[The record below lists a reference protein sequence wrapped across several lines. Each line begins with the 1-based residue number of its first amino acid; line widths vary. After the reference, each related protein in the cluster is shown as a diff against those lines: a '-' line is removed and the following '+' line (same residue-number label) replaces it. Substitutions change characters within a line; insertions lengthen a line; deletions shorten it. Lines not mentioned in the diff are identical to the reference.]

1 VFFHRIGLHNQEF
14 IEVGYFYDK
23 LNWKERSPT
32 GAFFGGELR
41 TIEWLPEKNQ
51 VSMIDQ
57 RRLPRR
63 FVYLHCH
70 TLDEMVEAIRSMA
83 IRGAPALAVAGAYG
97 MVLAARK
104 ATLGNVR
111 NQSKQA
117 ADLLIASR
125 PTAINLAWGVNRM
138 LKIVNDNSISDADI
152 TANLL
157 TEAHAM
163 AEEDILVNRKLAE
176 NGASLIND
184 GDTIIHHCNTGS
196 LAVVDWGTAL
206 GAIRFAHEQGKH
218 IHLLVDE
225 TRPRLQGSR
234 LTAWECEQYGIPYEI
249 ITDNAAGYFLRS
261 GKVNKV
267 FFGADRVAANGDV
280 VNKVGTYMLSLA
292 AHTNSVPVYS
302 VFPLSTLDL
311 SIPNG
316 DQIPIE
322 ERDSDEVVG
331 LEFHGEPVAPL
342 GAKARNPAFDIT
354 PFHLITSFVTEA
366 GIITPPYEQNLA
378 RYVYNTSLEGK

>member
-1 VFFHRIGLHNQEF
+1 
-14 IEVGYFYDK
+14 
-23 LNWKERSPT
+23 
-32 GAFFGGELR
+32 
-41 TIEWLPEKNQ
+41 
-51 VSMIDQ
+51 MIDQ

-63 FVYLHCH
+63 FEYLHCQ
-70 TLDEMVEAIRSMA
+70 TLDEMVKAIRSMA

-97 MVLAARK
+97 MVLAALK
-104 ATLGNVR
+104 ATRGNVR
-111 NQSKQA
+111 NQSRLA
-117 ADLLIASR
+117 SELLIASR
-125 PTAINLAWGVNRM
+125 PTAVNLAWGVKRM
-138 LKIVNDNSISDADI
+138 LKIVNDESISDADL
-152 TANLL
+152 AAKLL
-157 TEAHAM
+157 SEAHFM
-163 AEEDILVNRKLAE
+163 AEEDVKVNRRLAE

-206 GAIRFAHEQGKH
+206 GAIRFAHEQGKR

-225 TRPRLQGSR
+225 TRPRLQGAR
-234 LTAWECEQYGIPYEI
+234 LTAWECQQYGIPYEI

-261 GKVNKV
+261 GKINKV

-292 AHTNSVPVYS
+292 AHANRVPVYS

-322 ERDSDEVVG
+322 ERDGDEVLG
-331 LEFHGEPVAPL
+331 IEFHGEPVAPL

-354 PFHLITSFVTEA
+354 PNHLITSLVTEA
-366 GIITPPYEQNLA
+366 GIITPPFAQNLV
-378 RYVYNTSLEGK
+378 RCVYNNSLEGK

>member
-1 VFFHRIGLHNQEF
+1 
-14 IEVGYFYDK
+14 
-23 LNWKERSPT
+23 
-32 GAFFGGELR
+32 
-41 TIEWLPEKNQ
+41 
-51 VSMIDQ
+51 MIDQ

-63 FVYLHCH
+63 FEYLHCQ

-83 IRGAPALAVAGAYG
+83 VRGAPALAVAGAYG
-97 MVLAARK
+97 MVLAALK
-104 ATLGNVR
+104 ASAGNVR
-111 NQSKQA
+111 NQCRRASES
-117 ADLLIASR
+117 LIASR
-125 PTAINLAWGVNRM
+125 PTAVNLAWGVKRM
-138 LKIVNDNSISDADI
+138 LKIVEDTSISDAELA
-152 TANLL
+152 TKLL
-157 TEAHAM
+157 SEAHRM
-163 AEEDILVNRKLAE
+163 AEEDIRVNQKLAE
-176 NGASLIND
+176 NGASLIED

-225 TRPRLQGSR
+225 TRPRLQGAR

-292 AHTNSVPVYS
+292 AHTNNVPVYC
-302 VFPLSTLDL
+302 VFPLSSLDL

-322 ERDSDEVVG
+322 ERDADEVLG
-331 LEFHGEPVAPL
+331 LEFHGEPIAPL
-342 GAKARNPAFDIT
+342 GAKALNPAFDVT
-354 PFHLITSFVTEA
+354 PNYLITSLVNEA
-366 GIITPPYEQNLA
+366 GIITPPYELNLA
-378 RYVYNTSLEGK
+378 SCVYNTSLEGK

>member
-1 VFFHRIGLHNQEF
+1 M
-14 IEVGYFYDK
+14 
-23 LNWKERSPT
+23 
-32 GAFFGGELR
+32 R

-292 AHTNSVPVYS
+292 AHTNGVPVYS

-378 RYVYNTSLEGK
+378 RYVYNTCLEGK

>member
-1 VFFHRIGLHNQEF
+1 MHSQEF
-14 IEVGYFYDK
+14 IYVRCFYDK
-23 LNWKERSPT
+23 LIGKERSPT

-111 NQSKQA
+111 NQLKQA

-138 LKIVNDNSISDADI
+138 LKIVNDESISDGDI
-152 TANLL
+152 AASLL

-206 GAIRFAHEQGKH
+206 GAIRYAHEQGKH

-261 GKVNKV
+261 GKINKV

-280 VNKVGTYMLSLA
+280 ANKVGTYMLSLA
-292 AHTNSVPVYS
+292 AHTNGVPVYS

-322 ERDSDEVVG
+322 ERDSDEVLG

-366 GIITPPYEQNLA
+366 GIITPPYEHNLA
-378 RYVYNTSLEGK
+378 RNVYNTSLEGK

>member
-1 VFFHRIGLHNQEF
+1 M
-14 IEVGYFYDK
+14 
-23 LNWKERSPT
+23 
-32 GAFFGGELR
+32 R

-63 FVYLHCH
+63 FEYLHCQ
-70 TLDEMVEAIRSMA
+70 TLDEMIEAIRSMA

-97 MVLAARK
+97 MVLAALK
-104 ATLGNVR
+104 ASTGNVR
-111 NQSKQA
+111 NQSKRA
-117 ADLLIASR
+117 GDLLIASR
-125 PTAINLAWGVNRM
+125 PTAVNLAWGVNRM
-138 LKIVNDNSISDADI
+138 LQIVNDESISDVEIASK
-152 TANLL
+152 LL
-157 TEAHAM
+157 SEAHAM
-163 AEEDILVNRKLAE
+163 AEEDIQINRKLAK

-225 TRPRLQGSR
+225 TRPRLQGAR

-292 AHTNSVPVYS
+292 AHTNGVPVYS
-302 VFPLSTLDL
+302 VFPLSTLDM

-316 DQIPIE
+316 DLIPIE
-322 ERDSDEVVG
+322 ERDGDEVLG
-331 LEFHGEPVAPL
+331 LEFHGEPVAPI

-354 PFHLITSFVTEA
+354 PHELITSLVTEA
-366 GIITPPYEQNLA
+366 GIITAPFEKNLA
-378 RYVYNTSLEGK
+378 RCVYNIRLEGK

>member
-1 VFFHRIGLHNQEF
+1 LHSQEF
-14 IEVGYFYDK
+14 IYVRCFYDK
-23 LNWKERSPT
+23 LIGKERSPT

-138 LKIVNDNSISDADI
+138 LKIVNDESISDGDI
-152 TANLL
+152 AASLL

-206 GAIRFAHEQGKH
+206 GAIRYAHEQGKH

-249 ITDNAAGYFLRS
+249 ITDNAAGYFLRRS
-261 GKVNKV
+261 CGC
-267 FFGADRVAANGDV
+267 
-280 VNKVGTYMLSLA
+280 
-292 AHTNSVPVYS
+292 
-302 VFPLSTLDL
+302 
-311 SIPNG
+311 
-316 DQIPIE
+316 QW
-322 ERDSDEVVG
+322 
-331 LEFHGEPVAPL
+331 
-342 GAKARNPAFDIT
+342 
-354 PFHLITSFVTEA
+354 
-366 GIITPPYEQNLA
+366 
-378 RYVYNTSLEGK
+378 

>member
-1 VFFHRIGLHNQEF
+1 MHSQEF
-14 IEVGYFYDK
+14 IYVRCFYDK
-23 LNWKERSPT
+23 LIGKERSPT

-63 FVYLHCH
+63 FLYLHCH

-138 LKIVNDNSISDADI
+138 LKIVNDESISDGDI
-152 TANLL
+152 AVSLL

-206 GAIRFAHEQGKH
+206 GAIRYAHEQGKH

-261 GKVNKV
+261 GKINKV

-280 VNKVGTYMLSLA
+280 ANKVGPYMLSLA
-292 AHTNSVPVYS
+292 AHTNGVPVYS

-316 DQIPIE
+316 DQILIE
-322 ERDSDEVVG
+322 ERDSDEVLG

-366 GIITPPYEQNLA
+366 GIITPPYEHNLA
-378 RYVYNTSLEGK
+378 RNVYNTSLEGK

>member
-1 VFFHRIGLHNQEF
+1 MRGCFFH
-14 IEVGYFYDK
+14 DK
-23 LNWKERSPT
+23 LNRKERSPT
-32 GAFFGGELR
+32 GAFFGDELR

-63 FVYLHCH
+63 FEYLHCRS
-70 TLDEMVEAIRSMA
+70 LDEMIDAIRSMA
-83 IRGAPALAVAGAYG
+83 IRGAPALAVAAAYG
-97 MVLAARK
+97 MVLAALK
-104 ATLGNVR
+104 ATTGNVR
-111 NQSKQA
+111 NQSNNA
-117 ADLLIASR
+117 AEQLIASR
-125 PTAINLAWGVNRM
+125 PTAVNLAWGVKRM
-138 LKIVNDNSISDADI
+138 LKIVKDETISDGEIASR
-152 TANLL
+152 LL

-163 AEEDILVNRKLAE
+163 AEEDIVINRKLAE

-206 GAIRFAHEQGKH
+206 GAVRFAHEQGKR

-225 TRPRLQGSR
+225 TRPRLQGAR
-234 LTAWECEQYGIPYEI
+234 LTAWECQQYGIPYEI

-292 AHTNSVPVYS
+292 AHTNYVPVYS

-322 ERDSDEVVG
+322 ERDSDEVLG

-354 PFHLITSFVTEA
+354 PHELITSLVTEA
-366 GIITPPYEQNLA
+366 GIITPPYKLNLA
-378 RYVYNTSLEGK
+378 GCVYNSSLEGK

>member
-1 VFFHRIGLHNQEF
+1 M
-14 IEVGYFYDK
+14 
-23 LNWKERSPT
+23 
-32 GAFFGGELR
+32 R
-41 TIEWLPEKNQ
+41 TIEWLPEKKQ

-63 FVYLHCH
+63 FEYLHCQS
-70 TLDEMVEAIRSMA
+70 LDEMVNAIRSMA

-97 MVLAARK
+97 MVLAAIK
-104 ATLGNVR
+104 ASAGNAR
-111 NQSKQA
+111 NQAKLA
-117 ADLLIASR
+117 AELLIASR
-125 PTAINLAWGVNRM
+125 PTAVNLAWGVNRM
-138 LKIVNDNSISDADI
+138 LKIVLNDSISDADI
-152 TANLL
+152 AVQLL
-157 TEAHAM
+157 KEAQVM
-163 AEEDILVNRKLAE
+163 AEEDVMINRKLAE

-206 GAIRFAHEQGKH
+206 GAIRFAHEQGKR
-218 IHLLVDE
+218 IHLMVDE

-292 AHTNSVPVYS
+292 AKTNGVPVYS

-316 DQIPIE
+316 DKIPIE
-322 ERDSDEVVG
+322 ERDSDEVLG

-342 GAKARNPAFDIT
+342 GAKARNPAFDVT
-354 PFHLITSFVTEA
+354 PHGLITSLVTEA
-366 GIITPPYEQNLA
+366 GIITPPYELNLA
-378 RYVYNTSLEGK
+378 RCVYNNSLEGK